1 MCMVGAR
8 NKEDN
13 KGDHTTTIIL
23 HYSTLQIM
31 INTTLGICI
40 PYSWLQHTNICTG
53 LKLLHTLYVHG
64 RSGDTRQAGVW
75 GWRRR
80 MHSYEMSH
88 SHRIAHHRI

>member
-40 PYSWLQHTNICTG
+40 PYSWLQHTNICT
-53 LKLLHTLYVHG
+53 
-64 RSGDTRQAGVW
+64 
-75 GWRRR
+75 
-80 MHSYEMSH
+80 
-88 SHRIAHHRI
+88 